1 MENLAE
7 YISGYHNDL
16 NGNNAIHGEFTL
28 RTNQVPF
35 LKEHRDYI
43 QKNKL
48 GFGDRAFH
56 FMWYLLMTDLKQKR
70 NAFKMIEIGV
80 YKGQV
85 ISLWSLLAREMEIH
99 PEIYAISP
107 LKGNIATGRIVNNR
121 VVEKFRQW
129 VVPGFKKLQEEG
141 NAYPKED
148 YEEIIRSLFNQF
160 KLSFDDI
167 HMFRGYSNDET
178 ILASVRKES
187 FDLIYVDGDHTYEG
201 VLLDIRNFSGLLTKG
216 GYLVMDDAS
225 WFLEGTKFWKGHKE
239 VSRAC
244 EIIEGLGFRN
254 VLNVGHNRIYEK
266 T

>member
-1 MENLAE
+1 
-7 YISGYHNDL
+7 
-16 NGNNAIHGEFTL
+16 
-28 RTNQVPF
+28 
-35 LKEHRDYI
+35 
-43 QKNKL
+43 
-48 GFGDRAFH
+48 
-56 FMWYLLMTDLKQKR
+56 
-70 NAFKMIEIGV
+70 
-80 YKGQV
+80 
-85 ISLWSLLAREMEIH
+85 MEIH

-107 LKGNIATGRIVNNR
+107 LKGNIATGRFVNNR
-121 VVEKFRQW
+121 VVEKIRQW

-141 NAYPKED
+141 NTYPKED

-201 VLLDIRNFSGLLTKG
+201 VLLDIRNFSGLLTRG